1 MATDKNHLATLCEA
15 AIITGSLRSD
25 QPNLPMSS
33 TPASAP
39 AAVSAPAPE
48 LGVAPGPSRLAL
60 VQELGL
66 AVVVVLLGTVL
77 SLYGWHDATA
87 GRPNTFLNF
96 DNLIDGV
103 ATPMSYYAIMAV
115 GLTVV
120 IITGGIDISVGSSMA
135 LCALGTAAALQGFP
149 VDAPAWQVLPVAF
162 VVPLGIGLLCGLI
175 NGGLIVGLNLHPFII
190 TLGTMSI
197 FRGLANVLPSQ
208 KTLPAAGKHL
218 PAAFTTHFM
227 RAEVFGMQ
235 PVPLLIMLTCVGA
248 GWFYLHMLVA
258 GRETYAIGGN
268 EEAAR
273 FSGLR
278 VGWIK
283 LRTYVLAGLC
293 AGVAGMVSVGRFG
306 TASTSTGTGYELT
319 VIAAAVV
326 GGASLAGGRGTA
338 VGALLGTLVIALI
351 ENGIIILRLAQE
363 YRLVIIGLAII
374 VAVSL
379 DRLSA
384 HLRGQSRRH

>member
-1 MATDKNHLATLCEA
+1 MSDPPKMAQRRTA
-15 AIITGSLRSD
+15 SLV
-25 QPNLPMSS
+25 Q
-33 TPASAP
+33 
-39 AAVSAPAPE
+39 E
-48 LGVAPGPSRLAL
+48 FGLAL
-60 VQELGL
+60 V
-66 AVVVVLLGTVL
+66 VLLIGGIL
-77 SLYGWHDATA
+77 SLYGWHDAAA
-87 GRPNTFLNF
+87 GRSNTFLNF

-115 GLTVV
+115 GMTFV
-120 IITGGIDISVGSSMA
+120 IITGGIDISVGSIMA
-135 LCALGTAAALQGFP
+135 LSALGTAGALQMLP
-149 VDAPAWQVLPVAF
+149 PDAPAIVVLPVAIL
-162 VVPLGIGLLCGLI
+162 VPLGIGLLCGI
-175 NGGLIVGLNLHPFII
+175 VNGTLIVSLSLHPFIV

-197 FRGLANVLPSQ
+197 FRGLANVLPAE
-208 KTLPAAGKHL
+208 KTLPAAGKLL
-218 PAAFTTHFM
+218 PSAFTTHFM
-227 RAEVFGMQ
+227 RVEFFGLQ
-235 PVPLLIMLTCVGA
+235 PMPLIIMLSCVA
-248 GWFYLHMLVA
+248 FGWLYLRLMVA

-283 LRTYVLAGLC
+283 LRTYALAGLAC
-293 AGVAGMVSVGRFG
+293 GIAGMVSVGRFG

-326 GGASLAGGRGTA
+326 GGASLLGGRGSA
-338 VGALLGTLVIALI
+338 LGALLGTLVIALI

-379 DRLSA
+379 DRLSLY
-384 HLRGQSRRH
+384 LRKRRTQR